1 MSGDSEVMSE
11 RTLSIRMGSD
21 DNQTSH
27 SRLVYML
34 NGSSIFKK
42 ESASNPFSGEAS
54 PFGRHPREVVL
65 SDD

>member
-34 NGSSIFKK
+34 NGSSIFKR

-54 PFGRHPREVVL
+54 PFG
-65 SDD
+65 